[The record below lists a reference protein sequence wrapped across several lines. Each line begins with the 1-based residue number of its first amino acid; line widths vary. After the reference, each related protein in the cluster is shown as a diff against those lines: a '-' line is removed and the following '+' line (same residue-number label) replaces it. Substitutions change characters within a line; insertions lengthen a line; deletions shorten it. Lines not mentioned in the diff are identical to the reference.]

1 MPVIIAT
8 AETSGRPWF
17 GGWTWA
23 PLQWVLGFER
33 LGLESYW
40 VDRQGAIDPIKGPHS
55 IDYAMDRFG
64 RMASDFGFQDRWCVD
79 YNHGEQYFGMDSE
92 QFERLVDDTELLIN
106 IGGHLLPDSPLMRIP
121 RRAYVDVD
129 PGYTQIWA
137 HQTDIGL
144 DRHNFFFTV
153 GQNVGRP
160 EFRIPVGQMN
170 WEPIL
175 PPVVLD
181 LWPARIDPRC
191 QRFSTVADWR
201 GSQCAI
207 FQEEYYGTKR
217 EEFIRFLSVPQ
228 KAGVRIELAL
238 CIGQKDFEDIGLLDG
253 HNWRLRDPYQ
263 YAGDPQSYWQF
274 IQYSRAEFSVAKR
287 GYVKSNSGWISDRTA
302 CYLASGKPALVQST
316 GMEWRLPTG
325 TGLVTFCTPEEAVAG
340 IASINQDYL
349 AHADAARRIAEQHF
363 DSYVVLN
370 DLLARVG
377 CTRPQA
383 LAACS
388 RSS

>member
-1 MPVIIAT
+1 MWQSPGGSTMPVIIAT

-64 RMASDFGFQDRWCVD
+64 RMASDFGFHNRWCVD
-79 YNHGEQYFGMDSE
+79 YNHGEQYFGM
-92 QFERLVDDTELLIN
+92 
-106 IGGHLLPDSPLMRIP
+106 
-121 RRAYVDVD
+121 
-129 PGYTQIWA
+129 
-137 HQTDIGL
+137 
-144 DRHNFFFTV
+144 
-153 GQNVGRP
+153 
-160 EFRIPVGQMN
+160 
-170 WEPIL
+170 
-175 PPVVLD
+175 D

-263 YAGDPQSYWQF
+263 
-274 IQYSRAEFSVAKR
+274 
-287 GYVKSNSGWISDRTA
+287 
-302 CYLASGKPALVQST
+302 
-316 GMEWRLPTG
+316 
-325 TGLVTFCTPEEAVAG
+325 
-340 IASINQDYL
+340 
-349 AHADAARRIAEQHF
+349 
-363 DSYVVLN
+363 
-370 DLLARVG
+370 
-377 CTRPQA
+377 
-383 LAACS
+383 
-388 RSS
+388 